1 MLMTTKV
8 TFPNSRMASIKMA
21 GGIRE
26 ILARAEEMEREGRS
40 IIHMEIGRPDFDSP
54 ECAKEAAAAALRAG
68 NVHYTDMA
76 GAYDLRC
83 AVAEKYR
90 RDNGM
95 DVDADKNVVITNG
108 AMEALMASFLT
119 LLEPGDEVIVPAP
132 YFSAYA
138 DVLAIANGVLVP
150 VATRMEDGFKLH
162 VEDLKKARTAK
173 TKAILLN
180 SPNNPSGAV
189 LTRENLEEIAAFAI
203 ENDIWV
209 ISDECYE
216 KFLYDGEHVSIASLP
231 GMDERTVTVSAAS
244 KTWSMTGWRIGWI
257 VAPAAMRQYVNKC
270 HQNLT
275 TCANSFAQAG
285 VVEAFA
291 HAGPDVEAMVKE
303 YRRRRDMVVS
313 WLNKIEGFEAIT
325 PAGAFYAFPRISSLG
340 MDGFKFCSWLLEEAG
355 VSTVP
360 GEVFGMPGHIRLAYC
375 RGYDYIEEGMK
386 RIKEA
391 VEGLRR

>member
-1 MLMTTKV
+1 
-8 TFPNSRMASIKMA
+8 
-21 GGIRE
+21 
-26 ILARAEEMEREGRS
+26 MET
-40 IIHMEIGRPDFDSP
+40 
-54 ECAKEAAAAALRAG
+54 L
-68 NVHYTDMA
+68 T
-76 GAYDLRC
+76 
-83 AVAEKYR
+83 
-90 RDNGM
+90 
-95 DVDADKNVVITNG
+95 
-108 AMEALMASFLT
+108 ASFLT
-119 LLEPGDEVIVPAP
+119 LLEPNDEVIIPAP

-138 DVLAIANGVLVP
+138 DELAIAGAALVP
-150 VATRMEDGFKLH
+150 VTTKMEDGFRLH
-162 VEDLKKARTAK
+162 VEDLKKARTSK

-203 ENDIWV
+203 ENDLWV

-231 GMDERTVTVSAAS
+231 GMAERTVTVSAAS
-244 KTWSMTGWRIGWI
+244 KTWVMTGGRIGWI
-257 VAPAAMRQYVNKC
+257 VAPEAMRPYANKC

-291 HAGPDVEAMVKE
+291 HADDDVKAMVKE
-303 YRRRRDMVVS
+303 YRRCRDMVVS
-313 WLNKIEGFEAIT
+313 WLNKVDGFEAIS

-360 GEVFGMPGHIRLAYC
+360 GEVFGMPGHISLAYC
-375 RGYDYIEEGMK
+375 RSYSYDYIEERLK

-391 VEGLRR
+391 VAGLRR

>member
-1 MLMTTKV
+1 MVTRV
-8 TFPNSRMASIKMA
+8 TFPNSRMASIKME

-26 ILARAEEMEREGRS
+26 ILTRAEEMEREGRS

-54 ECAKEAAAAALRAG
+54 ECAKVAAIAALQAG

-90 RDNGM
+90 RENNM
-95 DVDADKNVVITNG
+95 TDVDPDRNVVITNG
-108 AMEALMASFLT
+108 AMEALTASFLT
-119 LLEPGDEVIVPAP
+119 LLEPNDEVIIPAP

-138 DVLAIANGVLVP
+138 DELAIAGAALVP
-150 VATRMEDGFKLH
+150 VATKMEDGFRLH
-162 VEDLKKARTAK
+162 VEDLKRARTSK

-189 LTRENLEEIAAFAI
+189 LTCENLEEIAAFAI
-203 ENDIWV
+203 ENDLWV

-231 GMDERTVTVSAAS
+231 GMAERTVTVSAAS

-257 VAPAAMRQYVNKC
+257 VAPEAMRPYANKC

-291 HAGPDVEAMVKE
+291 HADDDVKAMVKE

-313 WLNKIEGFEAIT
+313 WLNKIDGFEAIS

-375 RGYDYIEEGMK
+375 RSYDYIEEGLK

-391 VEGLRR
+391 VEGLHR

>member
-1 MLMTTKV
+1 MVTRV
-8 TFPNSRMASIKMA
+8 TFPNSRMASIKME

-26 ILARAEEMEREGRS
+26 ILTRAEEMEREGRS

-54 ECAKEAAAAALRAG
+54 ECAKVAAIAALQAG

-90 RDNGM
+90 RENNM
-95 DVDADKNVVITNG
+95 ADVDPDRNIVITNG
-108 AMEALMASFLT
+108 AMEALTASFLT
-119 LLEPGDEVIVPAP
+119 LLEPNDEVIIPAP

-138 DVLAIANGVLVP
+138 DELAIAGAALVP
-150 VATRMEDGFKLH
+150 VATKMEDGFRLH
-162 VEDLKKARTAK
+162 VEDLKKARTSK

-203 ENDIWV
+203 DNDLWV

-231 GMDERTVTVSAAS
+231 GMAERTVTVSAAS

-257 VAPAAMRQYVNKC
+257 VAPEAMRPYANKC

-291 HAGPDVEAMVKE
+291 HADDDVKAMVKE

-313 WLNKIEGFEAIT
+313 WLNKIDGFEAIS
-325 PAGAFYAFPRISSLG
+325 PAGAFYAFPRISLLG

-375 RGYDYIEEGMK
+375 RSYDYIEEGLK

-391 VEGLRR
+391 VEGLHR

>member
-1 MLMTTKV
+1 MTTRVK
-8 TFPNSRMASIKMA
+8 FPNSRMASIKMS

-26 ILARAEEMEREGRS
+26 ILTRSEEMEREGRS

-54 ECAKEAAAAALRAG
+54 QCAKKRTIRALEEG

-83 AVAEKYR
+83 AVADKYR
-90 RDNGM
+90 RCNGM
-95 DVDADKNVVITNG
+95 DYVDADRNVVITNG
-108 AMEALMASFLT
+108 AMEALTATFLT
-119 LLEPGDEVIVPAP
+119 LFEPGDEVIVPAP

-138 DVLAIANGVLVP
+138 DEIAIANAVLVP
-150 VATRMEDGFKLH
+150 VPTKMENGFRLQ
-162 VEDLKKARTAK
+162 VEELKKALSPK
-173 TKAILLN
+173 TKALLIN

-189 LTRENLEEIAAFAI
+189 LTRKDLEAIAAFAAK
-203 ENDIWV
+203 NDIWV

-231 GMDERTVTVSAAS
+231 GMEERTVTVSAAS

-257 VAPAAMRQYVNKC
+257 IAPAAMRQYVNKC

-285 VVEAFA
+285 VVEALA
-291 HAGPDVEAMVKE
+291 HADGDVTAMVAE
-303 YRRRRDMVVS
+303 YRRRRDMVVK
-313 WLNKIEGFEAIT
+313 WLNDIKGFEAVT
-325 PAGAFYAFPRISSLG
+325 PAGAFYAFPRISRLG

-375 RGYDYIEEGMK
+375 RSYDYIEEGMR

-391 VEGLRR
+391 VEGLGR

>member
-1 MLMTTKV
+1 MVTRV
-8 TFPNSRMASIKMA
+8 TFPNSRMASIKME

-26 ILARAEEMEREGRS
+26 ILTRAEEMEREGRS
-40 IIHMEIGRPDFDSP
+40 IIHMELGRPDFDSP
-54 ECAKEAAAAALRAG
+54 DCAKEAAISALRAG
-68 NVHYTDMA
+68 YVHYTDMA
-76 GAYDLRC
+76 GSYDLRC

-90 RDNGM
+90 RENHM
-95 DVDADKNVVITNG
+95 NVDADRNVVITNG
-108 AMEALMASFLT
+108 AMEAMTTAFLT
-119 LLEPGDEVIVPAP
+119 LLEPGDEVIVQVP
-132 YFSAYA
+132 YFSAYT
-138 DVLAIANGVLVP
+138 DELAISNAVLVP
-150 VATRMEDGFKLH
+150 ASTKMEDGFRLH
-162 VEDLKKARTAK
+162 VDVLERARTNK
-173 TKAILLN
+173 TKAIVIN

-203 ENDIWV
+203 ENDLWV

-231 GMDERTVTVSAAS
+231 GMAERTVTVSAAS

-257 VAPAAMRQYVNKC
+257 VAPEAMRPYANKC

-291 HAGPDVEAMVKE
+291 HADDDVKAMVKE

-313 WLNKIEGFEAIT
+313 WLNKINGFEAIS

-375 RGYDYIEEGMK
+375 RSYDYIEEGLK

-391 VEGLRR
+391 VEGLHR

>member
-1 MLMTTKV
+1 MTTRV

-26 ILARAEEMEREGRS
+26 ILTRAEEMEREGRS

-54 ECAKEAAAAALRAG
+54 DCAKEAAISALRAG
-68 NVHYTDMA
+68 YVHYTDMA
-76 GAYDLRC
+76 GSYDLRC

-90 RDNGM
+90 RENHM
-95 DVDADKNVVITNG
+95 NVDADRNVVITNG
-108 AMEALMASFLT
+108 AMEAMTTAFLT
-119 LLEPGDEVIVPAP
+119 LLEPGDEVIVQVP
-132 YFSAYA
+132 YFSAYT
-138 DVLAIANGVLVP
+138 DELAISNAVLVP
-150 VATRMEDGFKLH
+150 ASTKMEDGFRLH
-162 VEDLKKARTAK
+162 VDVLERARTNK
-173 TKAILLN
+173 TKAIVIN

-203 ENDIWV
+203 ENDLWV

-231 GMDERTVTVSAAS
+231 GMAERTVTVSAAS

-257 VAPAAMRQYVNKC
+257 VAPEAMRPYANKC

-291 HAGPDVEAMVKE
+291 HADDDVKAMVKE

-313 WLNKIEGFEAIT
+313 WLNKIDGFEAIS
-325 PAGAFYAFPRISSLG
+325 PAGAFYAFPRIASLG

-375 RGYDYIEEGMK
+375 RSYDYIEEGLK

-391 VEGLRR
+391 VEGLHR

>member
-1 MLMTTKV
+1 MVTRV
-8 TFPNSRMASIKMA
+8 TFPNSRMASIKME

-26 ILARAEEMEREGRS
+26 ILTRAEEMEREGRS

-54 ECAKEAAAAALRAG
+54 ECAKVAAIAALQAG

-90 RDNGM
+90 RENNM
-95 DVDADKNVVITNG
+95 TDVDPDRNVVITNG
-108 AMEALMASFLT
+108 AMEALTASFLT
-119 LLEPGDEVIVPAP
+119 LLEPNDEVIIPAP

-138 DVLAIANGVLVP
+138 DELAIAGAALVP
-150 VATRMEDGFKLH
+150 VATKMEDGFRLH
-162 VEDLKKARTAK
+162 VEDLKRARTSK

-189 LTRENLEEIAAFAI
+189 LTCENLEEIAAFAI
-203 ENDIWV
+203 ENDLWV

-231 GMDERTVTVSAAS
+231 GMAERTVTVSAAS

-257 VAPAAMRQYVNKC
+257 VAPEAMRPYANKC

-291 HAGPDVEAMVKE
+291 HADDDVKAMVKE
-303 YRRRRDMVVS
+303 YRRCRDMVVS
-313 WLNKIEGFEAIT
+313 WLNKVDGFEAIS

-375 RGYDYIEEGMK
+375 RSYDYIEEGLK

-391 VEGLRR
+391 VEGLHR

>member
-1 MLMTTKV
+1 MTDV
-8 TFPNSRMASIKMA
+8 N
-21 GGIRE
+21 
-26 ILARAEEMEREGRS
+26 
-40 IIHMEIGRPDFDSP
+40 PD
-54 ECAKEAAAAALRAG
+54 R
-68 NVHYTDMA
+68 
-76 GAYDLRC
+76 
-83 AVAEKYR
+83 
-90 RDNGM
+90 
-95 DVDADKNVVITNG
+95 NVVITNG
-108 AMEALMASFLT
+108 AMETLTASFLT
-119 LLEPGDEVIVPAP
+119 LLEPNDEVIIPAP

-138 DVLAIANGVLVP
+138 DELAIAGAALVP
-150 VATRMEDGFKLH
+150 VATKMEDGFRLH
-162 VEDLKKARTAK
+162 VEDLKKARTSK

-203 ENDIWV
+203 ENDLWV

-231 GMDERTVTVSAAS
+231 GMAERTVTVSAAS

-257 VAPAAMRQYVNKC
+257 VAPEAMRPYANKC

-291 HAGPDVEAMVKE
+291 HADDDVKAMVKE

-313 WLNKIEGFEAIT
+313 WLNKIDGFEAIS

-360 GEVFGMPGHIRLAYC
+360 GEVFGMLGHISLAYC
-375 RGYDYIEEGMK
+375 RSYSYDYIEEGLK

-391 VEGLRR
+391 LSRLK

>member
-1 MLMTTKV
+1 MTTRV
-8 TFPNSRMASIKMA
+8 SFPNSRMASIKMS

-26 ILARAEEMEREGRS
+26 ILTRAEEMEREGRS

-54 ECAKEAAAAALRAG
+54 RCAKDAAVRAIEDG

-90 RDNGM
+90 RENGM
-95 DVDADKNVVITNG
+95 DVDADRNVVITNG
-108 AMEALMASFLT
+108 AMEALTASFLT
-119 LLEPGDEVIVPAP
+119 LFEPGDEVIVPAP

-138 DVLAIANGVLVP
+138 DEIAISNAVLVP
-150 VATRMEDGFKLH
+150 VATSMANGFRLQL
-162 VEDLKKARTAK
+162 EDLKMAFSSK
-173 TKAILLN
+173 TKAVLLN

-189 LTRENLEEIAAFAI
+189 LTRKDLEGIASFAI

-216 KFLYDGEHVSIASLP
+216 KFLYDGEHISIGSLP
-231 GMDERTVTVSAAS
+231 GMMERTITVSAAS

-257 VAPAAMRQYVNKC
+257 IAPAAMRQYVNKC

-291 HAGPDVEAMVKE
+291 KADKDVAEMVAE
-303 YRRRRDMVVS
+303 YRRRRDMVVR
-313 WLNKIEGFEAIT
+313 WLNSIKGFEAET
-325 PAGAFYAFPRISSLG
+325 PAGAFYAFPRISSFG

-375 RGYDYIEEGMK
+375 RAYDYIEEGLR

-391 VEGLRR
+391 VEGLSR